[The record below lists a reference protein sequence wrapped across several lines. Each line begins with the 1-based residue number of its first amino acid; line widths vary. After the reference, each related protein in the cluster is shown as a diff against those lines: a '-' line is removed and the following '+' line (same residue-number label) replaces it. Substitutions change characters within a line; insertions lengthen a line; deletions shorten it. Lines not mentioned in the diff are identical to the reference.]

1 MRRVIVHVLLP
12 FALALTACNSTPV
25 PVDSG
30 PEGNVQTLASGLP
43 WPVIRNG
50 SSGRDVVTAQYL
62 LRARGYGVT
71 ADGAFGSGTES
82 AVRSFQTAQNLV
94 SDGVVGANTW
104 EKLIQTVQSGSN
116 GDAVRAV
123 QDQLRNRFAY
133 SVTVD
138 GAFGSGTK
146 VNVQNF
152 QRSRDLTDDGVV
164 NLNTWSAL
172 VSNKAAVKLSDATAR
187 SRLSAA
193 GISVTS
199 SGNCSNRNVSTCTS
213 LEQVRASS
221 IRGIIAFKNASG
233 CSFSV
238 TGGTEVGH
246 SGGTYSHYNGYK
258 LDISRTT
265 CVTNFIGGNYT
276 NIGTRGDG
284 APQYRDGRGD
294 IYADEYFA
302 AHWDILFY

>member
-1 MRRVIVHVLLP
+1 MRRFVVRALLP
-12 FALALTACNSTPV
+12 LALLVTACNSSPAI
-25 PVDSG
+25 
-30 PEGNVQTLASGLP
+30 PEEPSQLQTLASGLP

-62 LRARGYGVT
+62 LRARGYGVS

-82 AVRSFQTAQNLV
+82 AVRSFQTAQGLV

-104 EKLIQTVQSGSN
+104 EKLILTVQNGSS

-123 QDQLRNRFAY
+123 QDQLRNRFGY

-138 GAFGSGTK
+138 GVFGGGTK
-146 VNVQNF
+146 VNTQNF
-152 QRSRDLTDDGVV
+152 QRSRDLTDDGIV

-172 VSNKAAVKLSDATAR
+172 VSNKSAVKLSDSTAR
-187 SRLSAA
+187 TRLNNA
-193 GISVTS
+193 GISVVS
-199 SGNCSNRNVSTCTS
+199 SGNCSDRNVSTCTS

-221 IRGIIAFKNASG
+221 IRGIIAFKNVSG

-246 SGGTYSHYNGYK
+246 SSGTYSHYNGYK
-258 LDISRTT
+258 IDISRTT
-265 CVTNFIGGNYT
+265 CVTNYIKNNYTFIGN
-276 NIGTRGDG
+276 RGDG
-284 APQYRDGRGD
+284 APQYKDGRGD